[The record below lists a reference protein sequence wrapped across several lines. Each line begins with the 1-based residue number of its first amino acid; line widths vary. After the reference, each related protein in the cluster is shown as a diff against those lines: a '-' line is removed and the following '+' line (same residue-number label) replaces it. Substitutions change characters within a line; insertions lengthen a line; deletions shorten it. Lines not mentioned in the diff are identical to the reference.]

1 MKKAA
6 VHIPNRVMN
15 FRNQNLWVN
24 TRAKRGSVY
33 GQNHASS
40 FWSKKKNPAMHL
52 HMCERGMM

>member
-24 TRAKRGSVY
+24 TRAQRGSVY
-33 GQNHASS
+33 VAKSR
-40 FWSKKKNPAMHL
+40 FFIL
-52 HMCERGMM
+52 V